1 MKTYYVRFSLDYETE
16 LDEEDDVMA
25 EIMAER
31 MLESVVRNGEIEI
44 EVAEMEE

>member
-25 EIMAER
+25 EITAER
-31 MLESVVRNGEIEI
+31 MLEDLVRNGEIEI

>member
-31 MLESVVRNGEIEI
+31 MLEDLVRNGEIEI

>member
-1 MKTYYVRFSLDYETE
+1 MKTYYVRFTLDYETE
-16 LDEEDDVMA
+16 LDADDDFTA
-25 EIMAER
+25 EFMAER